1 MMQSQATS
9 ISNQIAISKRIGNTK
24 LRFQQ
29 TQTISNDGWL
39 LWRCKEISVELPEI
53 VAPKTCLN
61 PIWGLVDHWLL
72 VLHGTRS
79 WTIARN
85 QGLVEDFPQLHH
97 AESVLWR
104 LTPGKRIMG
113 YHRIICKT
121 ENWLYIKVLSSLSS
135 HFNFLVY
142 WYWQASEI
150 CLPSNIWSTKMVPS
164 ECSSHWSAS
173 QLGLTIGLLSKRGA
187 GELSWPP
194 GSLLSN
200 QYFMNRF
207 PLKRSSDKI
216 YIKI

>member
-39 LWRCKEISVELPEI
+39 LWRWKEISVELPEI
-53 VAPKTCLN
+53 VPETCLN

-85 QGLVEDFPQLHH
+85 HGLLEDFPQLNH

-113 YHRIICKT
+113 YHRISCKT
-121 ENWLYIKVLSSLSS
+121 ENWLYIKVLLLLSS
-135 HFNFLVY
+135 HFNVLVLVLTSLRNMPAFQY
-142 WYWQASEI
+142 I
-150 CLPSNIWSTKMVPS
+150 LNNFHLPSSKFQ
-164 ECSSHWSAS
+164 CSNCISAGPYNWAAEQTRS
-173 QLGLTIGLLSKRGA
+173 RWAELTSRFTFIQI
-187 GELSWPP
+187 
-194 GSLLSN
+194 N
-200 QYFMNRF
+200 YFMNRF

-216 YIKI
+216 YN